1 MQEQIW
7 VSGEEYTEDPQLSLV
22 ETNTNVLTKAE
33 TKPQTTPSYSTW
45 LWVSWSDRAIN
56 MNSLKVLW

>member
-1 MQEQIW
+1 MQEQSW
-7 VSGEEYTEDPQLSLV
+7 VSGEEYTVDPQLSLV

-33 TKPQTTPSYSTW
+33 TKPQTTPFYSTE
-45 LWVSWSDRAIN
+45 LRVSWSDRAIN